1 MKVSTTNGTGAAG
14 TAGKSRPA
22 GASPGFQLP
31 TTGAV
36 SGPGQMGRAGS
47 IGGLMGVDALLAL
60 QEMGGPL
67 ERKRR
72 AVNRAGRLLDILDEV
87 KLSLI
92 GGEVTSNDLERLS
105 RAIRDQRENTDD
117 PGLEGVLNEI
127 ETRAAVELA
136 KLESASRRT

>member
-1 MKVSTTNGTGAAG
+1 MKVNTTSGAGPAG
-14 TAGKSRPA
+14 GAGKARPA

-31 TTGAV
+31 TAGTVA
-36 SGPGQMGRAGS
+36 GPSQMSRAGGV
-47 IGGLMGVDALLAL
+47 GGLMGVDALLAL

-92 GGEVTSNDLERLS
+92 GGEVTGNDLERLS

-136 KLESASRRT
+136 KLESASRRA

>member
-1 MKVSTTNGTGAAG
+1 
-14 TAGKSRPA
+14 
-22 GASPGFQLP
+22 
-31 TTGAV
+31 
-36 SGPGQMGRAGS
+36 
-47 IGGLMGVDALLAL
+47 MGVDALLAL

-92 GGEVTSNDLERLS
+92 GGEVTGNDLERLS

-136 KLESASRRT
+136 KLESASRRA